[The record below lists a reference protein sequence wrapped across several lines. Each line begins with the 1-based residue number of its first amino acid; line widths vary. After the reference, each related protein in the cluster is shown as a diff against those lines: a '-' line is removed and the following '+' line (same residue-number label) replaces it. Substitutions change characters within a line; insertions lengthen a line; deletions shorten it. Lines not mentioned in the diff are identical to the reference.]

1 MIAIGTRA
9 HGQARRRAL
18 KLKDGMH
25 YFKGEWLE
33 SGEDPALSPTVFLIE
48 QEANSTLPT
57 HFHRQNEFQL
67 VVGGSGAIGR
77 HAMRPFALHYAG
89 AYTGYGPVVAGPE
102 GLDYFTI
109 RPVFDT
115 GALMASEARDKM
127 IRGPKRQVHAA
138 PFSLSDPERLRQLGA
153 VERVDVIPTQD
164 DAMFAE
170 VLRIPP
176 GMTVTAKHVAG
187 GGGVFHFVL
196 AGTLHYGD
204 AALTPLEHV
213 FASAGEAPLAFTAG
227 PGGAEM
233 LSMQTPVT
241 AAAYLPKEADVPEM
255 Q

>member
-18 KLKDGMH
+18 QLKDGMH
-25 YFKGEWLE
+25 YHKGEWLE
-33 SGEDPALSPTVFLIE
+33 SGEDPTLSPTVFLIE

-77 HAMRPFALHYAG
+77 HAMKPFAVHYAG

-115 GALMASEARDKM
+115 GALMASEAREKM
-127 IRGPKRQVHAA
+127 VRGPKRQVHAT
-138 PFSLSDPERLRQLGA
+138 PFDVLEPERRRHLRA
-153 VERVDVIPTQD
+153 VERLDVIPTQD

-176 GMTVTAKHVAG
+176 GATARAKQVAG
-187 GGGVFHFVL
+187 GGGVFHFLL
-196 AGTLHYGD
+196 AGSAHCGD
-204 AALTPLEHV
+204 AALAPLDHV
-213 FASAGEAPLAFTAG
+213 FASSEEAPLTFIAG
-227 PGGAEM
+227 PDGAEV

-241 AAAYLPKEADVPEM
+241 AAAYRPKEEAVPA